1 MINTA
6 RSSEFNLI
14 YQVNYLSVE
23 RLTKS
28 FDEKQ
33 LFEEITFGLEQGQKV
48 ALVGV
53 NGCGKSTLLK
63 VIAGL
68 LYPNS
73 GEVTFRKGI
82 SLSILTQNP
91 EFADG
96 DTVMQAVFSKDREEL
111 KAIRNYESALLKMEK
126 NPEAGVDL
134 SPFIEQMDALNAW
147 DYEHQVKEIM
157 GKLGIHTLDQK
168 MGELSGGQKKRVALA
183 QCLVVKPHV
192 LILDEPTNHL
202 DLEIIEWL
210 EEYLAT
216 QNLTLLMVTH
226 DRYFLDRVTN
236 EILEIDAGQ
245 IFKYHGNYS
254 DFLQQKSDREE
265 QQAVT
270 VGKVKNLLKKE
281 LEWMRRQPKARGTK
295 AKYRIDAFYDV
306 KEKASQTVTKREME
320 VNLRSDRQG
329 KKIMEIK
336 HISKIFYDKKVIDD
350 FSYVFQRKDRIG
362 IVGANG
368 AGKST
373 FLNILTQNLTLDLG
387 ELDIGQTTKFGYY
400 TQDEA
405 VFDPQM
411 KVIEVVKEVA
421 EFIQLADGSE
431 VSASNLLTQ
440 FLFLPSVQYNLVG
453 KLSGGEKRRLQL
465 LRVLMANPNFL
476 VLDEPTN
483 DLDIMTLNVLED
495 YLDKFDGCLMIVSH
509 DRYFMD
515 KLVDHLFVFE
525 GQGIIRDFPGNYT
538 DYRTTEGGLKSV
550 KEVVQKPSNTET
562 NGPKKV
568 LDGSRKLTFN
578 EKRELE
584 QIEKELSQL
593 EIQKKAIEDALDK
606 ETDYEKLTVLGIELD
621 QKKTL
626 SEAKELRWFELS
638 ELDTF

>member
-1 MINTA
+1 LINTA

-336 HISKIFYDKKVIDD
+336 HISKIFDDKKVIDD

-373 FLNILTQNLTLDLG
+373 FLNILTQNLTPDLG

-538 DYRTTEGGLKSV
+538 DYRATEGGLKSV

>member
-1 MINTA
+1 M
-6 RSSEFNLI
+6 
-14 YQVNYLSVE
+14 NYLSVE

-33 LFEEITFGLEQGQKV
+33 LFEEITFGLEQGQKA

-91 EFADG
+91 EFADD

-147 DYEHQVKEIM
+147 DYEHQVKEIL

-254 DFLQQKSDREE
+254 DFLQQKSNREE

-270 VGKVKNLLKKE
+270 VGKAKNLLKKE

-306 KEKASQTVTKREME
+306 KEKASQTVTKSEME
-320 VNLRSDRQG
+320 VNLKSDRQG

-336 HISKIFYDKKVIDD
+336 HISKIFDDKKVIDD
-350 FSYVFQRKDRIG
+350 FSYVFQRKERIG

-373 FLNILTQNLTLDLG
+373 FLNILTQNLTPDLG

-538 DYRTTEGGLKSV
+538 DYRATEGGLKSV

-562 NGPKKV
+562 NGSKKV
-568 LDGSRKLTFN
+568 VDGPRKMTFN

-606 ETDYEKLTVLGIELD
+606 ETDYEKLMALGIELD
-621 QKKTL
+621 QIKTL
-626 SEAKELRWFELS
+626 AEAKELRWLELS

>member
-1 MINTA
+1 M
-6 RSSEFNLI
+6 
-14 YQVNYLSVE
+14 NYLSVE

-33 LFEEITFGLEQGQKV
+33 LFEEITFGLEQGQKA

-91 EFADG
+91 EFADD

-147 DYEHQVKEIM
+147 DYEHQVKEIL

-270 VGKVKNLLKKE
+270 VGKAKNLLKKE

-306 KEKASQTVTKREME
+306 KEKASQTVTKSEME
-320 VNLRSDRQG
+320 VNLKSDRQG

-336 HISKIFYDKKVIDD
+336 HISKIFDDKKVIDD
-350 FSYVFQRKDRIG
+350 FSYVFQRKERIG

-373 FLNILTQNLTLDLG
+373 FLNILTQNLTPDLG

-538 DYRTTEGGLKSV
+538 DYRATEGGLKSV

-562 NGPKKV
+562 NGSKKV
-568 LDGSRKLTFN
+568 VDGPRKMTFN
-578 EKRELE
+578 EKRDLE

-606 ETDYEKLTVLGIELD
+606 ETDYEKLMALGIELD
-621 QKKTL
+621 QIKTL
-626 SEAKELRWFELS
+626 AEAKELRWLELS
-638 ELDTF
+638 ELDAF

>member
-1 MINTA
+1 
-6 RSSEFNLI
+6 
-14 YQVNYLSVE
+14 VNYLSVE

-33 LFEEITFGLEQGQKV
+33 LFEEITFGLEQGQKA

-68 LYPNS
+68 LHPNS

-91 EFADG
+91 EFADE

-111 KAIRNYESALLKMEK
+111 KAIRDYESALLKMEK
-126 NPEAGVDL
+126 NPESEVDL

-147 DYEHQVKEIM
+147 DYEHQVKEIL

-254 DFLQQKSDREE
+254 DFLQQKSEREE

-270 VGKVKNLLKKE
+270 VGKAKNLLKKE

-306 KEKASQTVTKREME
+306 KEKASQTVTKSEME
-320 VNLRSDRQG
+320 VNLKSDRQG

-336 HISKIFYDKKVIDD
+336 HISKIFDDKKVIDD
-350 FSYVFQRKDRIG
+350 FSYVFQRKERIG

-373 FLNILTQNLTLDLG
+373 FLNILTQNLTPDLG

-525 GQGIIRDFPGNYT
+525 GQGLIRDFPGNYT
-538 DYRTTEGGLKSV
+538 DYRATEGGIKSV
-550 KEVVQKPSNTET
+550 KNEGQKPSNT
-562 NGPKKV
+562 KKNISKEAV
-568 LDGSRKLTFN
+568 ESPRKMTFN

-584 QIEKELSQL
+584 QIEKELSKL
-593 EIQKKAIEDALDK
+593 ENQKKAIEGALAE
-606 ETDYEKLTVLGIELD
+606 ETDYEKLMALGIQLD
-621 QKKTL
+621 QIKTHA
-626 SEAKELRWFELS
+626 EDKELRWLELS
-638 ELDTF
+638 ELDTL

>member
-14 YQVNYLSVE
+14 YLVNYLSVE

-33 LFEEITFGLEQGQKV
+33 LFEEITFGLEQGQKA

-91 EFADG
+91 EFADD

-147 DYEHQVKEIM
+147 DYEHQVKEIL

-270 VGKVKNLLKKE
+270 VGKAKNLLKKE

-306 KEKASQTVTKREME
+306 KEKASQTVTKSEME
-320 VNLRSDRQG
+320 VNLKSDRQG

-336 HISKIFYDKKVIDD
+336 HISKIFDDKKVIDD
-350 FSYVFQRKDRIG
+350 FSYVFQRKERIG

-373 FLNILTQNLTLDLG
+373 FLNILTQNLTPDLG

-538 DYRTTEGGLKSV
+538 DYRATEGGLKSV

-562 NGPKKV
+562 NGSKKV
-568 LDGSRKLTFN
+568 VDGPRKMTFN

-606 ETDYEKLTVLGIELD
+606 ETDYEKLMALGIELD
-621 QKKTL
+621 QIKTL
-626 SEAKELRWFELS
+626 AEAKELRWLELS

>member
-14 YQVNYLSVE
+14 YLVNYLSVE

-33 LFEEITFGLEQGQKV
+33 LFEEITFGLEQGQKA

-91 EFADG
+91 VFADD

-147 DYEHQVKEIM
+147 DYEHQVKEIL

-270 VGKVKNLLKKE
+270 VGKAKNLLKKE

-306 KEKASQTVTKREME
+306 KEKASQTVTKSEME
-320 VNLRSDRQG
+320 VNLKSDRQG

-336 HISKIFYDKKVIDD
+336 HISKIFDDKKVIDD
-350 FSYVFQRKDRIG
+350 FSYVFQRKERIG

-373 FLNILTQNLTLDLG
+373 FLNILTQNLTPDLG

-538 DYRTTEGGLKSV
+538 DYRATEGGLKSV

-562 NGPKKV
+562 NGSKKV
-568 LDGSRKLTFN
+568 VDGPRKMTFN

-606 ETDYEKLTVLGIELD
+606 ETDYGKLMALGIELD
-621 QKKTL
+621 QIKTL
-626 SEAKELRWFELS
+626 AEAKELRWLELS

>member
-1 MINTA
+1 M
-6 RSSEFNLI
+6 
-14 YQVNYLSVE
+14 NYLSVE

-33 LFEEITFGLEQGQKV
+33 LFEEITFGLEQGQKA

-68 LYPNS
+68 LHPNS

-91 EFADG
+91 EFADE

-111 KAIRNYESALLKMEK
+111 KAIRDYESALLKMEK
-126 NPEAGVDL
+126 NPESEVDL

-147 DYEHQVKEIM
+147 DYEHQVKEIL

-254 DFLQQKSDREE
+254 DFLQQKSEREE

-270 VGKVKNLLKKE
+270 VGKAKNLLKKE

-306 KEKASQTVTKREME
+306 KEKASQTVTKSEME
-320 VNLRSDRQG
+320 VNLKSDRQG

-336 HISKIFYDKKVIDD
+336 HISKIFDEKKVIDD
-350 FSYVFQRKDRIG
+350 FSYVFQRKERIG

-373 FLNILTQNLTLDLG
+373 FLNILTQNLTPDLG

-525 GQGIIRDFPGNYT
+525 GQGLIRDFPGNYT
-538 DYRTTEGGLKSV
+538 DYRATEGGIKSV
-550 KEVVQKPSNTET
+550 KNEGQKPSNT
-562 NGPKKV
+562 KKNISKEAV
-568 LDGSRKLTFN
+568 ESPRKMTFN

-584 QIEKELSQL
+584 QIEKELSKL
-593 EIQKKAIEDALDK
+593 ENQKKAIEGALAE
-606 ETDYEKLTVLGIELD
+606 ETDYEKLMALGIQLD
-621 QKKTL
+621 QIKTHA
-626 SEAKELRWFELS
+626 EDKELRWLELS
-638 ELDTF
+638 ELDTL

>member
-1 MINTA
+1 M
-6 RSSEFNLI
+6 
-14 YQVNYLSVE
+14 NYLSVE

-33 LFEEITFGLEQGQKV
+33 LFEEITFGLEQGQKA

-91 EFADG
+91 EFADD

-147 DYEHQVKEIM
+147 DYEHQVKEIL

-270 VGKVKNLLKKE
+270 VGKAKNLLKKE

-306 KEKASQTVTKREME
+306 KEKASQTVKKSEME
-320 VNLRSDRQG
+320 VNLKSDRQG

-336 HISKIFYDKKVIDD
+336 HISKIFDDKKVIDD
-350 FSYVFQRKDRIG
+350 FSYVFQRKERIG

-368 AGKST
+368 GGKST
-373 FLNILTQNLTLDLG
+373 FLNILTQNLTPDLG

-405 VFDPQM
+405 VFDPLM
-411 KVIEVVKEVA
+411 KVIDVVKEVA

-538 DYRTTEGGLKSV
+538 DYRATEGGLKSV

-562 NGPKKV
+562 NGSKKV
-568 LDGSRKLTFN
+568 VDGPRKMTFN

-606 ETDYEKLTVLGIELD
+606 ETDYEKLTALGVELD
-621 QKKTL
+621 QIKTL
-626 SEAKELRWFELS
+626 SEAKELRWLELS

>member
-1 MINTA
+1 M
-6 RSSEFNLI
+6 
-14 YQVNYLSVE
+14 NYLSVE

-295 AKYRIDAFYDV
+295 AKYRKDAFYDV

>member
-1 MINTA
+1 M
-6 RSSEFNLI
+6 
-14 YQVNYLSVE
+14 NYLSVE

-91 EFADG
+91 EFADD

-126 NPEAGVDL
+126 NHEAGVDL

-336 HISKIFYDKKVIDD
+336 HISKIFDDKKVIDD

-373 FLNILTQNLTLDLG
+373 FLNILTQNLTPDLG

-538 DYRTTEGGLKSV
+538 DYRATEGGLKSV

-606 ETDYEKLTVLGIELD
+606 ETDYEKLTALGVELD
-621 QKKTL
+621 QIKTL

>member
-1 MINTA
+1 M
-6 RSSEFNLI
+6 
-14 YQVNYLSVE
+14 NYLSVE

-33 LFEEITFGLEQGQKV
+33 LFEEITFGLEQGQKA

-68 LYPNS
+68 LHPNS

-91 EFADG
+91 EFADD

-147 DYEHQVKEIM
+147 DYEHQVKEIL

-270 VGKVKNLLKKE
+270 VGKAKNLLKKE

-306 KEKASQTVTKREME
+306 KEKASQTVTKSEME
-320 VNLRSDRQG
+320 VNLKSDRQG

-336 HISKIFYDKKVIDD
+336 HISKIFDEKKVIDD
-350 FSYVFQRKDRIG
+350 FSYVFQRKERIG

-373 FLNILTQNLTLDLG
+373 FLNILTQNLTPDLG

-525 GQGIIRDFPGNYT
+525 GQGLIRDFPGNYT
-538 DYRTTEGGLKSV
+538 DYRATEGGIKSV
-550 KEVVQKPSNTET
+550 KNEGQKPSNT
-562 NGPKKV
+562 KKNISKEAV
-568 LDGSRKLTFN
+568 ESPRKMTFN

-584 QIEKELSQL
+584 QIEKELSKL
-593 EIQKKAIEDALDK
+593 ENQKKAIEGALAE
-606 ETDYEKLTVLGIELD
+606 ETDYEKLMALGIQLD
-621 QKKTL
+621 QIKTHA
-626 SEAKELRWFELS
+626 EDKELRWLELS
-638 ELDTF
+638 ELDTL

>member
-336 HISKIFYDKKVIDD
+336 HISKIFDDKKVIDD

-373 FLNILTQNLTLDLG
+373 FLNILTQNLTPDLG

>member
-1 MINTA
+1 M
-6 RSSEFNLI
+6 
-14 YQVNYLSVE
+14 NYLSVE

-33 LFEEITFGLEQGQKV
+33 LFEEITFGLEQGQKA

-91 EFADG
+91 EFADD

-147 DYEHQVKEIM
+147 DYEHQVKEIL

-270 VGKVKNLLKKE
+270 VGKAKNLLKKE

-306 KEKASQTVTKREME
+306 KEKASQTVTKSEME
-320 VNLRSDRQG
+320 VNLKSDRQG

-336 HISKIFYDKKVIDD
+336 HISKIFDDKKVIDD
-350 FSYVFQRKDRIG
+350 FSYVFQRKERIG

-373 FLNILTQNLTLDLG
+373 FLNILTQNLTPDLG

-405 VFDPQM
+405 VFDPLM
-411 KVIEVVKEVA
+411 KVIDVVKEVA

-538 DYRTTEGGLKSV
+538 DYRATEGGLKSV

-562 NGPKKV
+562 NGSKKV
-568 LDGSRKLTFN
+568 VDGPRKMTFN

-606 ETDYEKLTVLGIELD
+606 ETDYEKLMALGIELD
-621 QKKTL
+621 QIKTL
-626 SEAKELRWFELS
+626 AEAKELRWLELS

>member
-1 MINTA
+1 M
-6 RSSEFNLI
+6 
-14 YQVNYLSVE
+14 NYLSVE

-33 LFEEITFGLEQGQKV
+33 LFEEITFGLEQGQKA

-68 LYPNS
+68 LDPNS

-147 DYEHQVKEIM
+147 DYEHQVKEIL

-270 VGKVKNLLKKE
+270 VGKAKNLLKKE

-306 KEKASQTVTKREME
+306 KEKASQTVTKSEME
-320 VNLRSDRQG
+320 VNLKSDRQG

-336 HISKIFYDKKVIDD
+336 HISKIFDDKKVIDD
-350 FSYVFQRKDRIG
+350 FSYVFQRKERIG

-373 FLNILTQNLTLDLG
+373 FLNILTQNLTPDLG

-538 DYRTTEGGLKSV
+538 DYRATEGGLKSV

-562 NGPKKV
+562 NGSKKV
-568 LDGSRKLTFN
+568 VDGPRKMTFN

-606 ETDYEKLTVLGIELD
+606 ETDYEKLMALGIELD
-621 QKKTL
+621 QIKTL
-626 SEAKELRWFELS
+626 AEAKELRWLELS

>member
-1 MINTA
+1 M
-6 RSSEFNLI
+6 
-14 YQVNYLSVE
+14 NYLSAE

-28 FDEKQ
+28 FNEKQ
-33 LFEEITFGLEQGQKV
+33 LFEEITFGLDQGQKT

-91 EFADG
+91 EFADD

-147 DYEHQVKEIM
+147 DYEHQVKEIL

-270 VGKVKNLLKKE
+270 VGKAKNLLKKE

-306 KEKASQTVTKREME
+306 KEKASQTVTKSEME
-320 VNLRSDRQG
+320 VNLKSDRQG

-336 HISKIFYDKKVIDD
+336 HISKIFDDKKVIDD
-350 FSYVFQRKDRIG
+350 FSYVFQRKERIG

-373 FLNILTQNLTLDLG
+373 FLNILTQNLTPDLG

-538 DYRTTEGGLKSV
+538 DYRATEGGLKSV

-562 NGPKKV
+562 NGSKKV
-568 LDGSRKLTFN
+568 VDGPRKMTFN

-606 ETDYEKLTVLGIELD
+606 ETDYEKLMALGIELD
-621 QKKTL
+621 QIKTL
-626 SEAKELRWFELS
+626 AEAKELRWLELS

>member
-1 MINTA
+1 M
-6 RSSEFNLI
+6 
-14 YQVNYLSVE
+14 NYLSVE

>member
-1 MINTA
+1 
-6 RSSEFNLI
+6 
-14 YQVNYLSVE
+14 VNYLSVE

-33 LFEEITFGLEQGQKV
+33 LFEEITFGLEQGQKA

-91 EFADG
+91 EFADD

-147 DYEHQVKEIM
+147 DYEHQVKEIL

-245 IFKYHGNYS
+245 IFKYQGNYS

-270 VGKVKNLLKKE
+270 VGKAKNLLKKE

-306 KEKASQTVTKREME
+306 KEKASQTVTKSEME
-320 VNLRSDRQG
+320 VNLKSDRQG

-336 HISKIFYDKKVIDD
+336 HISKIFDDKKVIDD
-350 FSYVFQRKDRIG
+350 FSYVFQRKERIG

-373 FLNILTQNLTLDLG
+373 FLNILTQNLTPDLG

-538 DYRTTEGGLKSV
+538 DYRATEGGLKSV

-562 NGPKKV
+562 NGSKKV
-568 LDGSRKLTFN
+568 VDGPRKMTFN

-606 ETDYEKLTVLGIELD
+606 ETDYEKLMALGIELD
-621 QKKTL
+621 QIKTL
-626 SEAKELRWFELS
+626 AEAKELRWLELS

>member
-1 MINTA
+1 
-6 RSSEFNLI
+6 
-14 YQVNYLSVE
+14 
-23 RLTKS
+23 
-28 FDEKQ
+28 
-33 LFEEITFGLEQGQKV
+33 
-48 ALVGV
+48 
-53 NGCGKSTLLK
+53 
-63 VIAGL
+63 
-68 LYPNS
+68 
-73 GEVTFRKGI
+73 
-82 SLSILTQNP
+82 LTQNP
-91 EFADG
+91 EFADD

-126 NPEAGVDL
+126 NHEAGVDL

-336 HISKIFYDKKVIDD
+336 HISKIFDDKKVIDD

-373 FLNILTQNLTLDLG
+373 FLNILTQNLTPDLG

>member
-1 MINTA
+1 M
-6 RSSEFNLI
+6 
-14 YQVNYLSVE
+14 NYLSVE

-33 LFEEITFGLEQGQKV
+33 LFEEITFGLEQGQKA

-91 EFADG
+91 EFADE

-147 DYEHQVKEIM
+147 DYEHQVKEIL

-270 VGKVKNLLKKE
+270 VGKAKNLLKKE

-306 KEKASQTVTKREME
+306 KEKASQTVTKSEME
-320 VNLRSDRQG
+320 VNLKSDRQG

-336 HISKIFYDKKVIDD
+336 HISKIFDDKKVIDD
-350 FSYVFQRKDRIG
+350 FSYVFQRKERIG

-373 FLNILTQNLTLDLG
+373 FLNILTQNLTPDLG

-525 GQGIIRDFPGNYT
+525 GKGIIRDFPGNYT
-538 DYRTTEGGLKSV
+538 DYRATEGGLKSV

-562 NGPKKV
+562 NGSKKV
-568 LDGSRKLTFN
+568 VDGPRKMTFN

-606 ETDYEKLTVLGIELD
+606 ETDYEKLMALGIELD
-621 QKKTL
+621 QIKTL
-626 SEAKELRWFELS
+626 AEAKELRWLELS

>member
-1 MINTA
+1 M
-6 RSSEFNLI
+6 
-14 YQVNYLSVE
+14 NYLSVE
-23 RLTKS
+23 RLTKN

-33 LFEEITFGLEQGQKV
+33 LFEEITFGLEQGQKA

-82 SLSILTQNP
+82 TLSILTQNP
-91 EFADG
+91 EFSAE

-111 KAIRNYESALLKMEK
+111 KAIRNYESALMKMEK
-126 NPEAGVDL
+126 NPETVVDL
-134 SPFIEQMDALNAW
+134 SPFIEQMDVLNAW
-147 DYEHQVKEIM
+147 DYEHQVKEIL

-210 EEYLAT
+210 EEYLAI

-245 IFKYHGNYS
+245 IFKYNGNYS
-254 DFLQQKSDREE
+254 DFLQQKSEREE

-270 VGKVKNLLKKE
+270 VGKAKNLLKKE

-295 AKYRIDAFYDV
+295 AKYRIAAFYDI
-306 KEKASQTVTKREME
+306 KEKANQSVTKTEME
-320 VNLRSDRQG
+320 VNLKSDRQG

-336 HISKIFYDKKVIDD
+336 HISKIFDNKKIIND
-350 FSYVFQRKDRIG
+350 FSYVFQRKERIG

-373 FLNILTQNLTLDLG
+373 FLNIITQNLPPDLG

-411 KVIEVVKEVA
+411 KVIEVVKEVG

-440 FLFLPSVQYNLVG
+440 FLFLPSVQYNVVG

-476 VLDEPTN
+476 ILDEPTN

-495 YLDKFDGCLMIVSH
+495 YLNKFDGCLMIVSH
-509 DRYFMD
+509 DRYFID
-515 KLVDHLFVFE
+515 KLVDHLFIFE
-525 GQGIIRDFPGNYT
+525 GEGMIRDFPGNYT
-538 DYRTTEGGLKSV
+538 DYRAMEGELKSV
-550 KEVVQKPSNTET
+550 KEVVQTTLNAKT
-562 NGPKKV
+562 NRAKKIA
-568 LDGSRKLTFN
+568 DDPRKMTSS

-584 QIEKELSQL
+584 HLEKDLNQL
-593 EIQKKAIEDALDK
+593 EIQKKAIEGDLAR
-606 ETDYEKLTVLGIELD
+606 ETHYEKLTTLGVELNRI
-621 QKKTL
+621 KTL
-626 SEAKELRWFELS
+626 MEAKELRWLELS
-638 ELDTF
+638 ELDTP